1 MACSVF
7 LPLWMMRALGLRPR
21 DVVCVELIQTVPAG
35 ASAKL
40 RPRRAEFAKR
50 ISNPRSVLETELRH
64 YSALTQGSTI
74 AMDYNG
80 QRHWL
85 DVVELRSAPRGE
97 KQDWIKCQDCDIAT
111 DFLPS
116 KEDVLIAK
124 KAKLQRQLERKQQQ
138 QE

>member
-1 MACSVF
+1 
-7 LPLWMMRALGLRPR
+7 MMRALGLRPR

-50 ISNPRSVLETELRH
+50 ISDPRSVLEMELRH

-85 DVVELRSAPRGE
+85 DVVEVRSSPRGE
-97 KQDWIKCQDCDIAT
+97 KQDWIKVQDCDIAT

-116 KEDVLIAK
+116 QEDVLIAK
-124 KAKLQRQLERKQQQ
+124 KARLQKLQERKQQQ
-138 QE
+138 Q